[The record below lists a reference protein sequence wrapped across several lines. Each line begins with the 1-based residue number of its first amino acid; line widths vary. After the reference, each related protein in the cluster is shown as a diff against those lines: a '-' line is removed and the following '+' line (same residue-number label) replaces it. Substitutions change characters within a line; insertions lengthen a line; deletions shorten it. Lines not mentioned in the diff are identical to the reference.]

1 MFITKIINNN
11 YYYYYLATNMEGGG
25 GQKHLLKQ
33 KQSQPNE
40 ETHSFLLS
48 CNRHVRGY
56 QSRKGLE
63 KQQQSALTIQRYL
76 ILHQFCT
83 F

>member
-1 MFITKIINNN
+1 MFITKIINN
-11 YYYYYLATNMEGGG
+11 YYYYLATNMEGGG
-25 GQKHLLKQ
+25 KKHILKQ

-83 F
+83 FQL